1 VAGVLVALLFVWEAT
16 RVARLELGLNLGY
29 GSLLSAALCFGVVVF
44 AVIAV
49 VARLTWD
56 APQGGTL
63 LYGGL
68 FLWIAL
74 ALALLIGLGGLA
86 HWRIW
91 NANGPA
97 PIHP

>member
-1 VAGVLVALLFVWEAT
+1 LWEAT
-16 RVARLELGLNLGY
+16 RVARLELGLSLGY
-29 GSLLSAALCFGVVVF
+29 RSLLSAALCLGVVVF
-44 AVIAV
+44 TVIEV
-49 VARLTWD
+49 VALLTWD
-56 APQGGTL
+56 APQGGAL